1 MRPQFRRVF
10 RTALYW
16 LFPAL
21 VLTAGAQPV
30 EPPKGIDHQPLNELL
45 ARYVNDQGLV
55 AYAAWKESPEDRK
68 NLRDYLAQFNAV
80 GSEAATGDERI
91 ASLINAYN
99 AFTISF
105 ILDNY
110 PTESIR
116 LLDDEFKGKRYLIA
130 GKLWSA
136 EDIEIATL
144 RPLIGWKMHSVV
156 VCAAR
161 SCPPLLNEAYFADDW
176 EEKMEERYRLW
187 LARPDLNSYHPDQGW
202 GSRGEVDISKI
213 FSWHKVD
220 FKGEVSVQDVLA
232 RFGPEKYRAFL
243 EKADYRIKYED
254 YHWGLNDQS
263 DLGADYKH
271 SFLKSL
277 F

>member
-10 RTALYW
+10 RTALCW

-21 VLTAGAQPV
+21 ALTVGAQPV

-68 NLRDYLAQFNAV
+68 NLRNYLAQFNAV
-80 GSEAATGDERI
+80 GSEAAMGDERI

-116 LLDDEFKGKRYLIA
+116 LLDDEFKGKRYPIA

-187 LARPDLNSYHPDQGW
+187 LARPDLNSYHPDRGW

-220 FKGEVSVQDVLA
+220 FKGKVSVQDVLA
-232 RFGPEKYRAFL
+232 RFGPEKHKTFL
-243 EKADYRIKYED
+243 EKADYRIKYKD